1 MSTMNGRILKLERDE
16 LGFATG
22 SGRNIARKC
31 DEWLKKR
38 GLGSSHR
45 DFVYSF
51 KQRGRKV
58 HS

>member
-1 MSTMNGRILKLERDE
+1 MNGRILKLERDE